1 LIQKKP
7 ELLPGLY
14 SLATDWLTS
23 NGYPD
28 EAIVYALRAG
38 NYNQAA
44 ELLKSRADL
53 LWERGD
59 HGNLRAWLAALPVES
74 ISSKPLLA
82 IYHAYYLHAGGD
94 QSEGDILLADA
105 DKHLGSL
112 REVVESPSVD
122 SSAGESAL
130 GSKRL
135 LGRYELIRALIYTF
149 SGNIPGMIDHANL
162 ALVYLPQEDMTF
174 RSLAAITLGDA
185 YSYSGDMAASYK
197 ARAEALQTCEAAG
210 DYYYSIVA
218 GLKLAST
225 LKEQGELQ
233 RAIDLCQQKIHLA
246 DTLGYQQ
253 SGSVGCLMTLYGD
266 VLAEMDD
273 LEKAAEV
280 AQNGIKIAAQ
290 SKNLS
295 LIGYSYIYHMRVF
308 FSQGDFIGAQDI
320 FDQVTSL
327 DQEFTI
333 PAWLVNMM
341 SNWQTRIA
349 LQNRETGAA
358 SRWLAGRSLDTSK
371 IPETVDYLQL
381 FNYILLA
388 RILTAQDK
396 IEEAVNLLEH
406 LEVLAKKA
414 ERNTSVIEILILQS
428 LAHQSGGDIS
438 KSMIPLRRALSI
450 AEPLGF
456 IRIFVDEGKEMEQ
469 MLHNALSREIAPQYV
484 SLLLRAF
491 SGAEKSPTKSPLKSI
506 PESGLVEPL
515 SDREIEVLKL
525 IAEGLT
531 NQEIAN
537 RLYLSLNTVKV
548 HTRNI
553 YAKLGVNNRTQA
565 SIQAR
570 ALGILPPPD
579 W

>member
-1 LIQKKP
+1 
-7 ELLPGLY
+7 
-14 SLATDWLTS
+14 
-23 NGYPD
+23 
-28 EAIVYALRAG
+28 
-38 NYNQAA
+38 
-44 ELLKSRADL
+44 
-53 LWERGD
+53 
-59 HGNLRAWLAALPVES
+59 
-74 ISSKPLLA
+74 
-82 IYHAYYLHAGGD
+82 
-94 QSEGDILLADA
+94 
-105 DKHLGSL
+105 
-112 REVVESPSVD
+112 
-122 SSAGESAL
+122 
-130 GSKRL
+130 
-135 LGRYELIRALIYTF
+135 
-149 SGNIPGMIDHANL
+149 
-162 ALVYLPQEDMTF
+162 
-174 RSLAAITLGDA
+174 
-185 YSYSGDMAASYK
+185 
-197 ARAEALQTCEAAG
+197 
-210 DYYYSIVA
+210 
-218 GLKLAST
+218 
-225 LKEQGELQ
+225 
-233 RAIDLCQQKIHLA
+233 
-246 DTLGYQQ
+246 
-253 SGSVGCLMTLYGD
+253 
-266 VLAEMDD
+266 
-273 LEKAAEV
+273 
-280 AQNGIKIAAQ
+280 
-290 SKNLS
+290 
-295 LIGYSYIYHMRVF
+295 MRVI

-570 ALGILPPPD
+570 ALGILPST
-579 W
+579 